1 MKIIKIG
8 SSQSCDIV
16 LDSNFVSSLHAEM
29 TILDDGQIILEDK
42 NSKNGTQVGNKRI
55 EPGKYGRKF
64 LLQRNWQPISLCIIS
79 VLISVM
85 ILF

>member
-29 TILDDGQIILEDK
+29 TILDDGQIILKTRTVRTEHK
-42 NSKNGTQVGNKRI
+42 
-55 EPGKYGRKF
+55 
-64 LLQRNWQPISLCIIS
+64 S
-79 VLISVM
+79 VIRE
-85 ILF
+85 